1 MKQKKQTLPKT
12 WEKFC
17 KQAPISVNECVF
29 DDCGVIVPMTGLI
42 EEDETERD
50 PQTDKIVFPNAKTA
64 QAVRALIQLIQLRDY
79 YRQGWT
85 PDWTDGSQSKY
96 VIEYY
101 DGNVYGETYTKRSAI
116 LSFQSPP
123 VMLEFMANFADLIEQ
138 AKELL

>member
-1 MKQKKQTLPKT
+1 MTTKTTLPKT

-17 KQAPISVNECVF
+17 KQTPISKDECTF
-29 DDCGVIVPMTGLI
+29 DDCGNTVLMSELI
-42 EEDETERD
+42 EDETERD
-50 PQTDKIVFPNAKTA
+50 PETDKMIFSNEKIA
-64 QAVRALIQLIQLRDY
+64 QAVRALVQLIQLRDC

-85 PDWTDGSQSKY
+85 PDWSDNQSKY

-101 DGNVYGETYTKRSAI
+101 DGNVYGETYTKRSAV
-116 LSFQSPP
+116 LSFQSPS

>member
-17 KQAPISVNECVF
+17 KQTPISKDECTF
-29 DDCGVIVPMTGLI
+29 DDCGNIVTMSELI
-42 EEDETERD
+42 EDETERD
-50 PQTDKIVFPNAKTA
+50 PETDKIVFSNEKTA
-64 QAVRALIQLIQLRDY
+64 QAVRALTQLIQLRDY

-85 PDWTDGSQSKY
+85 PDWTDDQSKY

-101 DGNVYGETYTKRSAI
+101 DGNVYGETYTKRSAV

-123 VMLEFMANFADLIEQ
+123 VMLEFMANFADLIMQ
-138 AKELL
+138 ARELL